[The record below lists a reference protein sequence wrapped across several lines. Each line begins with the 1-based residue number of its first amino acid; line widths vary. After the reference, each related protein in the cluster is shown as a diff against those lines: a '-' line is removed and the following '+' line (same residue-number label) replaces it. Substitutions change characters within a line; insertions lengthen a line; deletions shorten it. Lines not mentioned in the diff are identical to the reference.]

1 MTCQRCSREASVH
14 LSETVDGHRRELHLC
29 GPCARKA
36 GLTPPDPPP
45 NAALE
50 AIVDHLI
57 VQHVGELVGEL
68 ARTSCPL
75 CGLKFMDFRT
85 GGRLGCPN
93 DYEAFTPGLLPLLRA
108 AHGASRHVGK
118 IPRKRTPP
126 SHSPRLRLRARLREA
141 IARED
146 YELAATIRDQLRQED
161 ADQ

>member
-14 LSETVDGHRRELHLC
+14 LSETVDGQRRELHLC

-93 DYEAFTPGLLPLLRA
+93 DYEAFAKGLLPLLQA
-108 AHGASRHVGK
+108 AHGATRHVGK
-118 IPRKRTPP
+118 APRKRTPP
-126 SHSPRLRLRARLREA
+126 SRSTRLRLRARLREA
-141 IARED
+141 IAREE
-146 YELAATIRDQLRQED
+146 YELAATIRDQLRLED

>member
-14 LSETVDGHRRELHLC
+14 LSETVDGKRQELHLC

-36 GLTPPDPPP
+36 GLSPPDPPP

-68 ARTSCPL
+68 ARASCPL
-75 CGLKFMDFRT
+75 CGQTFMEFRT

-93 DYEAFTPGLLPLLRA
+93 DYEAFSRGLLPLLRS

-118 IPRKRTPP
+118 SPRRRTPP
-126 SHSPRLRLRARLREA
+126 GKSPGLRLRARLREA

-146 YELAATIRDQLRQED
+146 YELAATLRDQLRQED
-161 ADQ
+161 ADR